1 MFRII
6 EILGIV
12 APLAALV
19 LLVVHRRAIP
29 STSLVLGVIGCVLAA
44 LNVLV
49 GFVGKRVVWFGSL
62 DGGGLEGMLG
72 WLGTVAALRL
82 GLLVLAVVLL
92 VIAAFHGRSAPGRV
106 LPWVLG
112 AAVPLLVGLITPLL
126 VGEVEHEL
134 LARDHGGL
142 AVMATLLGEA
152 VQFAAL
158 GLGILALSVGVTTG
172 RRGASAPER
181 DSAVLVRDMAH
192 SAWSAYRSFTR
203 GRGQNRRQ
211 GPGRG
216 QHDSPGQRLGRSV
229 LP

>member
-6 EILGIV
+6 EILGVV
-12 APLAALV
+12 APLTALV
-19 LLVVHRRAIP
+19 LLVVYRRAIP

-62 DGGGLEGMLG
+62 GGGGLEGALG

-92 VIAAFHGRSAPGRV
+92 VTAAFHGRSAPARA

-112 AAVPLLVGLITPLL
+112 AAVPLLVGLLTPLL

-142 AVMATLLGEA
+142 AVMTTLLGEA

-158 GLGILALSVGVTTG
+158 GLGILALAVGVTTG

-181 DSAVLVRDMAH
+181 DAAVLVRDTAR
-192 SAWSAYRSFTR
+192 SAWTMHHRHTRNRS
-203 GRGQNRRQ
+203 
-211 GPGRG
+211 
-216 QHDSPGQRLGRSV
+216 RSRV
-229 LP
+229 GGGSRNFLR

>member
-6 EILGIV
+6 EILGVV

-19 LLVVHRRAIP
+19 LLVAYRRAIP
-29 STSLVLGVIGCVLAA
+29 STSLALGVIGCVLAA

-62 DGGGLEGMLG
+62 DGGGLEGALG

-82 GLLVLAVVLL
+82 GLLVLAVALL
-92 VIAAFHGRSAPGRV
+92 VIAAFHGRSASDRV

-172 RRGASAPER
+172 RGAGSSQQR
-181 DSAVLVRDMAH
+181 DSAVLVRDTVR
-192 SAWSAYRSFTR
+192 SAWTMYRRHTR
-203 GRGQNRRQ
+203 NR
-211 GPGRG
+211 
-216 QHDSPGQRLGRSV
+216 SRSGV
-229 LP
+229 GGGSRRILP